1 MLANINKE
9 MEINGDRQLIDLTS
23 SVEFLTF
30 EFNELEKKRKEKY
43 ELINSFLIK
52 VSFLKVGEKN

>member
-9 MEINGDRQLIDLTS
+9 MEIKGDRQLIDLTS